1 MMSSSTYRLQRRL
14 APDKIES
21 QAGMTP
27 ISALLLVAL
36 ASLGVYLILKIA
48 PVYIESYAVS
58 SSITSLKKDFEL
70 KTRSEH
76 ELYGL
81 LLKRFQINDIKHIS
95 RGNIDK
101 KIKIKRT
108 RDFFHF
114 TVKYDVVVPL
124 FSNVSLLFDIHK
136 EIEV

>member
-1 MMSSSTYRLQRRL
+1 MSNRQ
-14 APDKIES
+14 PCD
-21 QAGMTP
+21 P
-27 ISALLLVAL
+27 ISSLRSVLFLVAL
-36 ASLGVYLILKIA
+36 ASLGVFLILKVV

-58 SSITSLKKDFEL
+58 VSIASLKDDFEL
-70 KTRSEH
+70 RRRNKY

-81 LLKRFQINDIKHIS
+81 LIKRFEINDVSHITSRDIK
-95 RGNIDK
+95 K

-124 FSNVSLLFDIHK
+124 FSNVSLLFNVHK